1 MTAGVLDKIR
11 IPGITSGR
19 GNLSAVQKQINT
31 KLVRKQISSISRKT
45 FCKMLKLELVNSL
58 PASFL
63 NSFINGLV
71 LTPSIDQ
78 F

>member
-45 FCKMLKLELVNSL
+45 FGKMLKLELVNSL
-58 PASFL
+58 PSSFL
-63 NSFINGLV
+63 NSFMNGLV